1 MKYFGAFIG
10 ILLLLE
16 VRAVKGGNVLG
27 SVLGDEWLDDGKVRK
42 VENVDNVDPIVL
54 FHGMGDQCSN
64 KGMAAFTKLLGD
76 ELKTYAVCI
85 EVGNGAMA
93 SLSRNFTSQANEAC
107 LKLTQDPR
115 LLKNISIVGL
125 SQGALI
131 GRYVIQNC
139 K

>member
-1 MKYFGAFIG
+1 
-10 ILLLLE
+10 
-16 VRAVKGGNVLG
+16 
-27 SVLGDEWLDDGKVRK
+27 
-42 VENVDNVDPIVL
+42 
-54 FHGMGDQCSN
+54 MGDQCSN

-76 ELKTYAVCI
+76 ELQTYAVCI
-85 EVGNGAMA
+85 EIGNGAMT

-131 GRYVIQNC
+131 GRYIIQNC
-139 K
+139 KEFKGTVNRYISIGGPQMGVARIPGCFHGRICNAVSKLVNSLV